1 MGDEIRTLDGMAH
14 LGYARVSTDLQDPAL
29 QLDALAA
36 AGCDRVWTD
45 RASGAT
51 VARPQLDALLDY
63 ARPGDVV
70 VVWRLDRL
78 GRSVPHLIDLVN
90 TFKAR
95 GIEFR
100 SLTES
105 LDTTTPGGVFVF
117 HTLAAV
123 AQLER
128 DLIRARTVAGLAA
141 AAARGRR
148 GGRPTVMTAERAE
161 QADRLLSEDA
171 SIASVARA
179 VGVSRPTIYRH
190 IERRRAEASGQGL
203 EDVVPGVEV
212 SRA

>member
-1 MGDEIRTLDGMAH
+1 MGDDFRTLDGMAQ

-29 QLDALAA
+29 QLDALEA

-45 RASGAT
+45 RASGVT
-51 VARPQLDALLDY
+51 TARPQLDALLDY
-63 ARPGDVV
+63 ARAGDVV
-70 VVWRLDRL
+70 TVWRLDRL

-90 TFKAR
+90 IFKAR

-128 DLIRARTVAGLAA
+128 DLIRARTVAGMAA
-141 AAARGRR
+141 AAARGRH

-161 QADRLLSEDA
+161 QADRLLSEGA
-171 SIASVARA
+171 SIAAVARA
-179 VGVSRPTIYRH
+179 AGVSRTTIYRH
-190 IERRRAEASGQGL
+190 IDRRPVGSA
-203 EDVVPGVEV
+203 
-212 SRA
+212 